1 MCDKTHPSARKRPIL
16 KRVITL
22 FISSVLLTGVGLVRL
37 AGQYEPP
44 AQPVP
49 PIGIIAGQAV
59 GRVNLDAN
67 LNTEVLMYFPAIE
80 GIGTHLFNTSP
91 FNETESVKNAF
102 FTARS
107 NKFSGSALVNSTV
120 GVLLLGKNSERIVM
134 NVYFNPNP
142 DRDFSKPETFSDGQ
156 LVGVYPVS
164 AGSTT
169 LVSGANASFVYS
181 AQLESSSDF
190 TFRGQ
195 NFNGRN
201 LLPAFS
207 VFLNGAAPASLTA
220 LASETGFTIPMA
232 GVMIMADK
240 TRQTEAV
247 RSSYPAAAR

>member
-1 MCDKTHPSARKRPIL
+1 M
-16 KRVITL
+16 KRVITVL
-22 FISSVLLTGVGLVRL
+22 IPLVLLAGAGLIRL
-37 AGQYEPP
+37 AGEVDPP
-44 AQPVP
+44 TQPVAP
-49 PIGIIAGQAV
+49 VGIIAGQAV

-80 GIGTHLFNTSP
+80 GIGTHLFNTTYSD
-91 FNETESVKNAF
+91 ESESVRNAF

-107 NKFSGSALVNSTV
+107 NKFSGSALVNSSV
-120 GVLLLGKNSERIVM
+120 GILLLAKNSERIVM

-169 LVSGANASFVYS
+169 LVGGANASFAYS
-181 AQLESSSDF
+181 AQLESSGDF
-190 TFRGQ
+190 VFRGQ
-195 NFNGRN
+195 TYNGQN

-207 VFLNGAAPASLTA
+207 VFLNGAAPSSLTA
-220 LASETGFTIPMA
+220 LTSQSGFTIPMA

-240 TRQTEAV
+240 TRQGKVGGSNSAYV
-247 RSSYPAAAR
+247 AR